1 MFTKKEIGP
10 IEVSLPDGS
19 KLNRSDLPAKDT
31 KRWVAR
37 LKLVIVQAVVHGL
50 ITHEEAC
57 EIYALSSEELESWI
71 LLSEK
76 DGSIALKATALK
88 EYRH

>member
-1 MFTKKEIGP
+1 MYVKKETGP

-19 KLNRSDLPAKDT
+19 KLNRSDLPAKDI

-50 ITHEEAC
+50 ITEDEAC
-57 EIYALSSEELESWI
+57 DIYGLSDEELESWI

-76 DGSIALKATALK
+76 DGSVALRATALK
-88 EYRH
+88 EYRQ